1 MSRIHPDDRDE
12 ARSALRGYLAG
23 DPAPTDFRVVHR
35 DGDVVTLHAE
45 PVEGERDPRRGIT
58 VHLQDVT
65 ERRGAEAEIQSL
77 VRMRDTAEQA
87 SGTGSIRYDF
97 ATRRALCSSGLF
109 ALFDV
114 DPDGFDGDIEPVIAS
129 RVHSDD
135 RRVVRELITTA
146 AQTGEV
152 GSLDYRIVWRDG
164 SVHTVHGVG
173 VVEKDESGRPV
184 ALIGSYH
191 GVTERRRAEREIADL
206 MLMRD
211 TAEWAGRAGSI
222 RTDFLTG
229 RATWT
234 PGMAV
239 LLGLEL
245 PELEGDAAAIIESV
259 VHPDDRDAL
268 TEALRTAALTG
279 LAPPLEFRVVARD
292 GSVRLLHGEGVV
304 EKDECGDNVAVTGS
318 YHDITELR
326 EAEAALR
333 ESEELFRHVFEG
345 NAVGGILTHLDG
357 TVLYVNDATCRI
369 FGCPP
374 EYLVGRD
381 FREFGSAEDNLE
393 ARRLA
398 EELIEGARSSLRL
411 RQRVRTADGSFRWA
425 DVSAALRRD
434 AAGRPLHFISSLIDV
449 TDQVAA
455 EEEIRRLNAELAGRV
470 LTTTEQRDA
479 LNRELDAFAY
489 SIAHDVRAPLR
500 AIDGFSEQVLSEDW
514 ERLSD
519 AGVDA
524 LQRVRLAAQ
533 RLGRLLDD
541 LMGLSHISQRDL
553 LRRTVDVSAL
563 AAEVG
568 EELAADSA
576 ARGVE
581 LVVQSGM
588 TAEAD
593 PTLLRLALR
602 DLLGNAWKFTR
613 PHASARVEIGSTEL
627 DGETV
632 FFVRDDGVG
641 FDMRYAEHLFGAF
654 QRMHGS
660 DEFPGDGIGLA
671 TVQRLVLRHGGR
683 VWAEAAVEQ
692 GATFFFTLSERPA
705 GAAGAG

>member
-1 MSRIHPDDRDE
+1 
-12 ARSALRGYLAG
+12 
-23 DPAPTDFRVVHR
+23 
-35 DGDVVTLHAE
+35 
-45 PVEGERDPRRGIT
+45 
-58 VHLQDVT
+58 
-65 ERRGAEAEIQSL
+65 
-77 VRMRDTAEQA
+77 
-87 SGTGSIRYDF
+87 
-97 ATRRALCSSGLF
+97 
-109 ALFDV
+109 
-114 DPDGFDGDIEPVIAS
+114 
-129 RVHSDD
+129 
-135 RRVVRELITTA
+135 
-146 AQTGEV
+146 
-152 GSLDYRIVWRDG
+152 
-164 SVHTVHGVG
+164 
-173 VVEKDESGRPV
+173 
-184 ALIGSYH
+184 
-191 GVTERRRAEREIADL
+191 
-206 MLMRD
+206 
-211 TAEWAGRAGSI
+211 
-222 RTDFLTG
+222 
-229 RATWT
+229 
-234 PGMAV
+234 
-239 LLGLEL
+239 
-245 PELEGDAAAIIESV
+245 
-259 VHPDDRDAL
+259 
-268 TEALRTAALTG
+268 
-279 LAPPLEFRVVARD
+279 VARD